1 MTAANRTRL
10 KSRLDSATN
19 FFPLPSPL
27 PLPFF
32 IYCLLPTAAACFSLP
47 LPNFFKELIT
57 LSYIVQI
64 ARQCPLPYGCQNVQ
78 VPGSVISLVLLFSG
92 AFPFRGL
99 RASTWV

>member
-1 MTAANRTRL
+1 MTAANRSRL

-32 IYCLLPTAAACFSLP
+32 IYCLLPTAAAYFSLP

-57 LSYIVQI
+57 LLHT
-64 ARQCPLPYGCQNVQ
+64 C
-78 VPGSVISLVLLFSG
+78 
-92 AFPFRGL
+92 
-99 RASTWV
+99 